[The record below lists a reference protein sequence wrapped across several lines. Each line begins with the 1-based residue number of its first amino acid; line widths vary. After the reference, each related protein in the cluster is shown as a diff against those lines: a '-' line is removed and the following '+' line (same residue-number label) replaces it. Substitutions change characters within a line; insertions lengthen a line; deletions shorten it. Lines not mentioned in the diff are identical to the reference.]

1 MSTDVVVE
9 AWVIAPTR
17 DCQREERPSDPKGP
31 EMGLSS
37 GADTL
42 CILPRPLSGPQLF
55 INKTQ
60 TIPKHS
66 HALLGDPLQSV
77 APVHIEFADFILIK
91 CILHSGL
98 KYL

>member
-1 MSTDVVVE
+1 MSIDVVAE
-9 AWVIAPTR
+9 AWVIAPKR

-37 GADTL
+37 GADIL

-60 TIPKHS
+60 TILKHG

-77 APVHIEFADFILIK
+77 APVHIEFADFILVTY
-91 CILHSGL
+91 ILHSGL